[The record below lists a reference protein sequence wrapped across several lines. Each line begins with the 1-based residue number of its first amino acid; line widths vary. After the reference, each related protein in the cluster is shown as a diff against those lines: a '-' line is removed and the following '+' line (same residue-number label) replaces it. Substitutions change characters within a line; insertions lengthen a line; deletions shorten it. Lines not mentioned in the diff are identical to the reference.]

1 MSAADPDSNTQ
12 TGTKIGAKAGPETA
26 AGGIASRS
34 RRRAA
39 LWILPLET
47 GGCGASAQS
56 IAALRSPGFAPAL
69 SAEGIAF
76 ASSPRHAD
84 ILLIAGPLS
93 PASRDA
99 VRRIVEAVPLPR
111 AIVAVGDCAIDGCVF
126 AGSPRITESVAD
138 ELDANVEIAG
148 CPPSP
153 DAILAAINEAAR
165 LLAGAGAGGMPTDED
180 TAAGDDDVS
189 DTSDG
194 DDDTDDSG
202 EVGETRRGEE
212 GKVE

>member
-1 MSAADPDSNTQ
+1 MSAPSTDANANVTASTQAAADESNAI
-12 TGTKIGAKAGPETA
+12 K
-26 AGGIASRS
+26 S

-39 LWILPLET
+39 LWILPIET

-84 ILLIAGPLS
+84 VLLVAGPLS
-93 PASRDA
+93 ASSRDA
-99 VRRIVEAVPLPR
+99 VRRIVEAAPLPR
-111 AIVAVGDCAIDGCVF
+111 AVVAVGDCAIDGCVF
-126 AGSPRITESVAD
+126 AGSPRITASLAE
-138 ELDANVEIAG
+138 ELDVNVEIAG

-165 LLAGAGAGGMPTDED
+165 LLAGSDTAPAADEAAMAADDAGATDASSDEAD
-180 TAAGDDDVS
+180 DNDDD
-189 DTSDG
+189 G
-194 DDDTDDSG
+194 DEAD
-202 EVGETRRGEE
+202 ETPRDEE
-212 GKVE
+212 GDEE

>member
-1 MSAADPDSNTQ
+1 MSAPSTNANGNANANASSQ
-12 TGTKIGAKAGPETA
+12 TGARESNAAKP
-26 AGGIASRS
+26 

-39 LWILPLET
+39 LWVLPLET

-84 ILLIAGPLS
+84 VLLVAGPLS
-93 PASRDA
+93 ADARTA
-99 VRRIVEAVPLPR
+99 VRRLVEASPLPR

-126 AGSPRITESVAD
+126 AGSQRITESLAE
-138 ELDANVEIAG
+138 ELDVNVEIAG

-165 LLAGAGAGGMPTDED
+165 LLAGSDTAPAADAGANAYDTDEAD
-180 TAAGDDDVS
+180 AIDEADD
-189 DTSDG
+189 DG
-194 DDDTDDSG
+194 DDDEAAEAD
-202 EVGETRRGEE
+202 ETPRDEE
-212 GKVE
+212 GDEA

>member
-1 MSAADPDSNTQ
+1 MSAPSTNANGNANATSQ
-12 TGTKIGAKAGPETA
+12 TGTGESNAT
-26 AGGIASRS
+26 RS

-56 IAALRSPGFAPAL
+56 ISALRSPGFAPAL

-84 ILLIAGPLS
+84 VLLIAGPLS
-93 PASRDA
+93 TATRDA
-99 VRRIVEAVPLPR
+99 VRRIVEAAPLPR

-126 AGSPRITESVAD
+126 AGSPRITESLAE
-138 ELDANVEIAG
+138 ELDVNVEIAG

-165 LLAGAGAGGMPTDED
+165 LLAGSNNAHANED
-180 TAAGDDDVS
+180 TTAESAKNDEAGDGGDV
-189 DTSDG
+189 
-194 DDDTDDSG
+194 DDDEANEAPRD
-202 EVGETRRGEE
+202 EE
-212 GKVE
+212 GDEA

>member
-1 MSAADPDSNTQ
+1 MSAPSTNAN
-12 TGTKIGAKAGPETA
+12 GNANA
-26 AGGIASRS
+26 ARS

-39 LWILPLET
+39 LWVLPLET

-84 ILLIAGPLS
+84 VLLVAGPLS
-93 PASRDA
+93 AASREA
-99 VRRIVEAVPLPR
+99 VRRIVEAAPLPR

-126 AGSPRITESVAD
+126 AGSPRITESLAE
-138 ELDANVEIAG
+138 ELDVNVEIAG

-165 LLAGAGAGGMPTDED
+165 LLAGSDTAPAADAEAAAAGSEARDTDEAD
-180 TAAGDDDVS
+180 TIDEVDDDGADDDDDDEAAETDEMPRDEEGDDA
-189 DTSDG
+189 
-194 DDDTDDSG
+194 
-202 EVGETRRGEE
+202 
-212 GKVE
+212 